1 MAIYSFVDNFAHCK
15 EQVKKDKMKRA
26 ILTWSAL
33 LFCSTCI
40 WAQNPLISPTPQQY
54 ITGERSYSLP
64 ESFLF
69 NGLNETDSIN
79 RSIAQNLLPQKGKSK
94 KYWRLTIGERG
105 DRSVRSVAN
114 KIPKKADGYYLRI
127 KDKEIVVAGNDE
139 RGTLYG
145 LHTLQ
150 QILKQK
156 EIPALEITD
165 YPDVPVRGIVEGY
178 YGTPMDFPTHLRML
192 KYYGMNKMN
201 AYLYGPKDDPY
212 HSSPNWR
219 KPYPQKEADEIRE
232 MARVAKENGIDF
244 VWAIHPGKDIR
255 WNEADRDSVVQKF
268 ESMYQLGVRAF
279 AVFFDDISGEGAKAE
294 KQVELLNYIDDHFIH
309 AKKDVKPLIM
319 CPTEYNKSWADPN
332 GSYLSTLGEKLNQD
346 ISIMWTGNSVICN
359 IQSEDMDW
367 INEQIKRKA
376 FIWWNF
382 PVNDYVMDHLLM
394 GPVYGNSKEIADK
407 LFGFVSNPMEYAEAS
422 KIAIY
427 SIADYVWNMK
437 AFDSDKSWDNSIKD
451 LLPSNAD
458 ALRLFSE
465 HNSDAGPNVHLF
477 SRDESVRIQPA
488 INDVLSNAL
497 NNAVSF
503 KEGAVL
509 AEFENIIDAAD
520 ILMADQENPYLK
532 KELLKWYPQFK
543 LLGEMGVEVM
553 HLYKAWQDQ
562 YQDAFLKSYR
572 HLRALQ
578 YLSYKYDQETNTEA
592 SQPGIKTGSKILRP
606 FVDKLFT
613 HLVNEY
619 NHRFGATLAT
629 SLNYS
634 HFKLES
640 DVEQLKNLAVTLRNE
655 TKVSISALNEVLK
668 WKENGSMTLSLEEA
682 TPAVEFRIDLGT
694 TTLDWIKLEIQKE
707 DGEWETA
714 ELPQLW
720 SMVYRS
726 KLNETKIKAI
736 RLSNIS
742 GKQQE
747 CYLKSCYLM
756 IKNKE

>member
-1 MAIYSFVDNFAHCK
+1 
-15 EQVKKDKMKRA
+15 MKRA

-79 RSIAQNLLPQKGKSK
+79 RSIAQNLLPPKGKSK

-114 KIPKKADGYYLRI
+114 KIPKKAEGYYLRI

-279 AVFFDDISGEGAKAE
+279 AVFS
-294 KQVELLNYIDDHFIH
+294 
-309 AKKDVKPLIM
+309 M
-319 CPTEYNKSWADPN
+319 
-332 GSYLSTLGEKLNQD
+332 
-346 ISIMWTGNSVICN
+346 
-359 IQSEDMDW
+359 
-367 INEQIKRKA
+367 
-376 FIWWNF
+376 
-382 PVNDYVMDHLLM
+382 
-394 GPVYGNSKEIADK
+394 
-407 LFGFVSNPMEYAEAS
+407 
-422 KIAIY
+422 
-427 SIADYVWNMK
+427 
-437 AFDSDKSWDNSIKD
+437 
-451 LLPSNAD
+451 
-458 ALRLFSE
+458 
-465 HNSDAGPNVHLF
+465 
-477 SRDESVRIQPA
+477 
-488 INDVLSNAL
+488 
-497 NNAVSF
+497 
-503 KEGAVL
+503 
-509 AEFENIIDAAD
+509 
-520 ILMADQENPYLK
+520 
-532 KELLKWYPQFK
+532 
-543 LLGEMGVEVM
+543 
-553 HLYKAWQDQ
+553 
-562 YQDAFLKSYR
+562 
-572 HLRALQ
+572 
-578 YLSYKYDQETNTEA
+578 
-592 SQPGIKTGSKILRP
+592 
-606 FVDKLFT
+606 
-613 HLVNEY
+613 
-619 NHRFGATLAT
+619 
-629 SLNYS
+629 
-634 HFKLES
+634 
-640 DVEQLKNLAVTLRNE
+640 
-655 TKVSISALNEVLK
+655 ISAEREPRRK
-668 WKENGSMTLSLEEA
+668 
-682 TPAVEFRIDLGT
+682 
-694 TTLDWIKLEIQKE
+694 
-707 DGEWETA
+707 
-714 ELPQLW
+714 
-720 SMVYRS
+720 S
-726 KLNETKIKAI
+726 K
-736 RLSNIS
+736 SS
-742 GKQQE
+742 
-747 CYLKSCYLM
+747 Y
-756 IKNKE
+756 